1 MAIGPLEVA
10 DLAALLAG
18 RIQPGSTLLVGVT
31 GSVAA
36 GKSTLVA
43 ALAAALASAHRT
55 EIVATDGFL
64 RANADLDAGGLTL
77 RKGYPESYD
86 AAAMVAVLRQL
97 RSGSAVVPGY
107 SHVIYDVDPALARSV
122 GPVDVVLVEGL
133 GLAAAAAAFDVL
145 VYLDAAEADLED
157 WFTQRFMGLW
167 HAAADE
173 PSSFYAGFR
182 GLSEADA
189 EVLAR
194 SVWTNINLPN
204 LREHILPVR
213 DLADIVVEKAA
224 DHSLRR
230 LR

>member
-1 MAIGPLEVA
+1 MATEPFEIA

-18 RIQPGSTLLVGVT
+18 RVQPGSALLVGVT

-43 ALAAALASAHRT
+43 ALAAALAPTHRT

-64 RANADLDAGGLTL
+64 RANADLDAAGLTL
-77 RKGYPESYD
+77 RKGWPDSYD

-97 RSGSAVVPGY
+97 RSGSALVPGY

-122 GPVDVVLVEGL
+122 GPADVVLVEGL
-133 GLAAAAAAFDVL
+133 GLAAAAEALDVL

-157 WFTQRFMGLW
+157 WFTQRFMRLW
-167 HAAADE
+167 HAAADD
-173 PSSFYAGFR
+173 PSSFYARFR

-189 EVLAR
+189 AVLAR
-194 SVWTNINLPN
+194 SVWININLPN
-204 LREHILPVR
+204 LRDHILRVR
-213 DLADIVVEKAA
+213 AIADIVIAKAA
-224 DHSLRR
+224 DHSLR
-230 LR
+230 LL